1 MEKAS
6 LLTPANP
13 HFFQPLLTGFQSHLN
28 IPVTFFSKHIEG
40 KHEGRTVKLRSDSSD
55 RTWIVKIEGHRLT
68 QGWKDFA
75 KAHDLR
81 VGDVVIFRHEGDML
95 FHVTAFGT
103 CCCELQYALSGIQ
116 VKDEEESDVIG
127 ESSPNL
133 TCFSQTVTDSN
144 LFKGAVGV
152 PLDFARQNGLNKG
165 RRVIVLR
172 NQEGKSWESEVKC
185 TSSGQVFICR
195 NWRSFCTASELVV
208 GDSLQFK
215 LLQNTDTPVFQLCSL
230 SKVKPKKETLSESE
244 EDDVVDKTETP
255 RYVKITTT
263 ASSLEIGKQHLP
275 VHFTRGNKLN
285 KPGKIVLVDKDKVEW
300 SMKLNQDSRSGTM
313 YIMGGTAW
321 KSFCAANGVVV
332 GESLTLELIR
342 RGMILLLK
350 FCSKVKCM
358 EQPPFKTKARKHKRA
373 RVQRLTR
380 ESRSKDDVSSQEG
393 IVK

>member
-1 MEKAS
+1 M
-6 LLTPANP
+6 
-13 HFFQPLLTGFQSHLN
+13 Q
-28 IPVTFFSKHIEG
+28 
-40 KHEGRTVKLRSDSSD
+40 
-55 RTWIVKIEGHRLT
+55 
-68 QGWKDFA
+68 
-75 KAHDLR
+75 
-81 VGDVVIFRHEGDML
+81 
-95 FHVTAFGT
+95 
-103 CCCELQYALSGIQ
+103 
-116 VKDEEESDVIG
+116 
-127 ESSPNL
+127 
-133 TCFSQTVTDSN
+133 
-144 LFKGAVGV
+144 GV
-152 PLDFARQNGLNKG
+152 PLDFARRNGLNKG
-165 RRVIVLR
+165 RRVIALR
-172 NQEGKSWESEVKC
+172 NQEGKTWESKLKS
-185 TSSGQVFICR
+185 TRSGQVFICR
-195 NWRSFCTASELVV
+195 NWRSFCTASKLKI
-208 GDSLQFK
+208 GDSFQFK
-215 LLQNTDTPVFQLCSL
+215 LLQNTETPVFQLCSL

-350 FCSKVKCM
+350 FCSKM

-380 ESRSKDDVSSQEG
+380 ESRSEDDVSSQEG